1 MGHTRLHILASV
13 TASARILLGVAAA
26 IVALESVVYIGVGG
40 LDLADTSG
48 GPIGVGLGAG
58 ILLVAYGLGQL
69 FAAWHVCQGQR
80 WARAPL
86 VVTQLILILLGKDVR
101 PEGQPWIAPTLIVS
115 ALVVLGCL
123 LAPPV
128 TRALSDNRS
137 M

>member
-1 MGHTRLHILASV
+1 M
-13 TASARILLGVAAA
+13 VAVA
-26 IVALESVVYIGVGG
+26 IVALESLAFVGVGA

-48 GPIGVGLGAG
+48 GLIEVGLGAG

-69 FAAWHVCQGQR
+69 YAAWQVRQGHR

-86 VVTQLILILLGKDVR
+86 VVTQLIQILLGRDVR
-101 PEGQPWIAPTLIVS
+101 PDDLPWIAPTLILS

-128 TRALSDNRS
+128 TRALSGTRP